1 MPIMSESVFPNA
13 AAAWKPIY
21 VEMLLKLTLKNAH
34 HCRNAKLS
42 SKCKV
47 NVLSSNDH
55 DKVVEEAKANEGE
68 GVVISQ
74 LF

>member
-1 MPIMSESVFPNA
+1 
-13 AAAWKPIY
+13 
-21 VEMLLKLTLKNAH
+21 MLLKLTLKNAH
-34 HCRNAKLS
+34 HCGNAKLS